1 MNDFATLRAF
11 LTREVKN
18 ASYRRVAYWIGI
30 NHRTVW
36 NIVNG
41 KACNPSLETLEKI
54 DRALQ
59 AARVVSWT
67 MSAMNPENDCREH
80 TKCGDECF
88 GDLCPHY
95 KEAINGK

>member
-11 LTREVKN
+11 LAHEVKN

-41 KACNPSLETLEKI
+41 KACNPSLKTMERI
-54 DRALQ
+54 DKALQ
-59 AARVVSWT
+59 EVR
-67 MSAMNPENDCREH
+67 R
-80 TKCGDECF
+80 GR
-88 GDLCPHY
+88 
-95 KEAINGK
+95 